1 MIPKELQYVKVLAV
15 TTSEGAD
22 RVYNQKQTNEKD
34 KEQELPSTITL
45 LVNRTQAKLLAD
57 LEQKSKIHVS
67 LIYRGSEENSQ
78 KFLDEQKKLINDN
91 KDSNTGN
98 MSNTDNSVSQGAST
112 NEQ

>member
-1 MIPKELQYVKVLAV
+1 M
-15 TTSEGAD
+15 
-22 RVYNQKQTNEKD
+22 
-34 KEQELPSTITL
+34 
-45 LVNRTQAKLLAD
+45 
-57 LEQKSKIHVS
+57 S

-91 KDSNTGN
+91 KDSSTGN